1 MTAGREG
8 QIITFYS
15 QKGGTGRTMAVANIA
30 WILASNGYRVLAS
43 DWDFEAPGLHRYF
56 HPFLG
61 AATSGA
67 TTGVLNLFAD
77 YVADWR
83 TSTDSPADL
92 RQRHARVRRHAVSVE
107 WTFPGGGTLDYM
119 PAGRQDKEYATHLMD
134 FSWREFTTDLLD
146 GARFLDA
153 LRHDMKNRYDYTL
166 IDSRCGV
173 SHLVGLCTIDLPDVL
188 VNCFTLSSQS
198 IEGAAAVARSIA
210 QDVQPRTLRML
221 PVAMRVAADQDDR
234 LAAARELV
242 RASFPDLPDGY
253 WAGMEVPHQPAYAYE
268 ETLATF
274 GDRPELPGS
283 LLAAFERLADRI
295 TEGRVRHFPALDEDL
310 RRRHL
315 ASYAR
320 PMSPAAIP
328 LRLWF
333 APQDRMWAEWITS
346 LLTRCGFEVLAPGAG
361 AEPAAAGRA
370 PRTVALLSS
379 SFLRSPQ
386 SRTLWESV
394 GETAPGAPRALIVL
408 RVEPVNPTAR
418 FGEHDPVDLTELDE
432 PRTAAAVL
440 RAVGLT
446 GEATGRALE
455 AARPRFPGRTPAVW
469 DAPPRNP
476 FFVGRDRLLDQL
488 HATLDVS
495 RHRAAVLPADGLD
508 AVGRT
513 QLAVEYAHRFQAA
526 YDLVWWVR
534 AESRESVLL
543 SLARL
548 ARRLGL
554 RAAGGVPDAA
564 RRALE
569 ALEPPDD
576 GEGFGRWLLVYD
588 NAGRAGELAGLL
600 PSGRRGHLLVSS
612 RDRAWREV
620 MDAVEVGAFPREQS
634 IELLRRR
641 VPDLAVDDADRI
653 AAATRDNPLAVT
665 QAASWLAQNP
675 SPDQFLRQ
683 QPHEQAE
690 GLTGRWDPVAA
701 CTATALATLGKR
713 APAAL
718 RLLAVCS
725 HLAPVPVPLE
735 LVHSDTAL
743 HILRPFDGTLHE
755 PMLLG
760 PVVQE
765 LSRLGL
771 AEVDQVGQTLRI
783 HRVVRQLVLA
793 LLPAAVTD
801 PARHEAHRLLSAA
814 APRRDGSEG
823 DGHAFEALWPHL
835 DHAGADGCE
844 DAGTRAVL
852 IERLRRTARCGMP
865 EQALELG
872 RRLDERWC
880 RTDGGS
886 PSHQVFL
893 LRGHQAAALRALGRH
908 AEARELDEDTL
919 RQQREL
925 LPPGHAH
932 TLMTAAGLAE
942 DLRALGRFDE
952 ALRLAREVSA
962 GLRDAF
968 GEEHPRTLAAAQAL
982 AHCLRL
988 TGDYAAAGERSLAAW
1003 QRRRDVLGPGH
1014 RSTLASALGHAR
1026 DLREAGDYAGSV
1038 PVLRSALDELRGKDA
1053 SGALRAAV
1061 SLSVSLRRLDQ
1072 RDDAGALA
1080 SAAEEDYRGAAPE
1093 DAPGL
1098 LAGAVNLAMLRAA
1111 DGGPQDAHTALTAL
1125 RERFGRARGADH
1137 PDTAVCDH
1145 DIAVCLRMAQERE
1158 AALETSLRAVRAL
1171 GEHLGEAHPYTLCA
1185 SVTLANALSDLE
1197 RFEEAERTARACASA
1212 LRTRLG
1218 AAHPDTAIA
1227 ELGLAVTLRALGRT
1241 AEATRLRESAAAALG
1256 RRLGGGHAWAT
1267 AARNWQRVDRDLE
1280 PLLPA

>member
-1 MTAGREG
+1 MTAGRDG

-119 PAGRQDKEYATHLMD
+119 PAGRQDQEYATHLMD
-134 FSWREFTTDLLD
+134 FSWREFTTDLMD

-221 PVAMRVAADQDDR
+221 PVAMRVAAGQDAR

-274 GDRPELPGS
+274 GDRPERPGS

-295 TEGRVRHFPALDEDL
+295 TEGRVRRFPSLDEDL

-328 LRLWF
+328 LRLWY
-333 APQDRMWAEWITS
+333 APQDRMWAEWTTS
-346 LLTRCGFEVLAPGAG
+346 LLTRSGFEVLAPGAG
-361 AEPAAAGRA
+361 AEPAAAGRV

-418 FGEHDPVDLTELDE
+418 FSEHDPVDLTGLDE
-432 PRTAAAVL
+432 PRSATAVL

-446 GEATGRALE
+446 GEATTRALE

-476 FFVGRDRLLDQL
+476 FFVGRDRLLDQV

-495 RHRAAVLPADGLD
+495 RHRAAVLPAGGQG

-554 RAAGGVPDAA
+554 RDSGGVPDAA
-564 RRALE
+564 RRALD

-588 NAGRAGELAGLL
+588 NAGRPGELTGLL

-612 RDRAWREV
+612 RDRAWRAV
-620 MDAVEVGAFPREQS
+620 MDAVEVDAFPREQS

-641 VPDLAVDDADRI
+641 VPALAVGDADRI
-653 AAATRDNPLAVT
+653 AAAARDNPLAVA
-665 QAASWLAQNP
+665 QAACWLTQNA

-683 QPHEQAE
+683 LSEQAQD
-690 GLTGRWDPVAA
+690 LTDQDDPVGA
-701 CTATALATLGKR
+701 CTATALAALGKR

-725 HLAPVPVPLE
+725 HLAPAPVPLE
-735 LVHSDTAL
+735 LVQSDTAL
-743 HILRPFDGTLHE
+743 HVLRPFDGTLHE

-783 HRVVRQLVLA
+783 HRVVQRLVLT
-793 LLPAAVTD
+793 LLPAAVTEA
-801 PARHEAHRLLSAA
+801 ARHEAHRLLSAA
-814 APRRDGSEG
+814 APRRDGSG
-823 DGHAFEALWPHL
+823 ADGHAFEMLWPHL

-852 IERLRRTARCGMP
+852 LERLRRTAQCGMP

-880 RTDGGS
+880 RTDGAS

-908 AEARELDEDTL
+908 AEARALDADTL

-952 ALRLAREVSA
+952 ALGLAREVSA
-962 GLRDAF
+962 GLREAF
-968 GEEHPRTLAAAQAL
+968 GEEHPRTLAAAQEL

-988 TGDYAAAGERSLAAW
+988 TGDYEAAGERSLAAW

-1014 RSTLASALGHAR
+1014 PSTLASALGHAR

-1038 PVLRSALDELRGKDA
+1038 PVLRSALDELRTQ
-1053 SGALRAAV
+1053 GAPAALHAAV
-1061 SLSVSLRRLDQ
+1061 SLSVSLRRLGE
-1072 RDDAGALA
+1072 REDAGALA
-1080 SAAEEDYRGAAPE
+1080 SAAEGDYGGAVPE
-1093 DAPGL
+1093 DDPGR
-1098 LAGAVNLAMLRAA
+1098 LAGAVNLAMLRAVEGA
-1111 DGGPQDAHTALTAL
+1111 SQDASTALTAL
-1125 RERFGRARGADH
+1125 RERFGRERGADH

-1145 DIAVCLRMAQERE
+1145 DIAVCLRMANERE
-1158 AALETSLRAVRAL
+1158 AALEASVRAVHAL
-1171 GEHLGEAHPYTLCA
+1171 GKRLGDAHPYTLCGT
-1185 SVTLANALSDLE
+1185 VTLANVLSDLE

-1212 LRTRLG
+1212 LRGRLG

-1241 AEATRLRESAAAALG
+1241 AEAARLRESAAAVLG
-1256 RRLGGGHAWAT
+1256 RRLGGGHVWTT
-1267 AARNWQRVDRDLE
+1267 AARDWRRVDRDLE
-1280 PLLPA
+1280 PLLPV